1 MKKKEVNYYFQSF
14 VKLFNYTI
22 DAVNYLEK
30 VVLNFNGGI
39 TEEQKDEMHQI
50 EHNADLCLHEVLA
63 KLSKEFI
70 TPIENEDIL
79 AIIKKIDDATD
90 TIEDVLIKLYIHDVK
105 KLTPSAIKFIDIIKK
120 ECEAVSLVLVE
131 FPNFKKTDIV
141 RNKIMEVLSIEEKG
155 DKLYMESIRDLYKN
169 VNDPKELFV
178 MEDTIV
184 SFEACCDVIEEVAEV
199 IDEAVMKNS

>member
-39 TEEQKDEMHQI
+39 TDEQKDEMHQI
-50 EHNADLCLHEVLA
+50 EHNADLCLHEVLS

-105 KLTPSAIKFIDIIKK
+105 KLIPSATKFIDIIKK

-141 RNKIMEVLSIEEKG
+141 RNKIMEVLSIEEDG
-155 DKLYMESIRDLYKN
+155 DKLYMESIRELYKN
-169 VNDPKELFV
+169 VNDTKELFI

-184 SFEACCDVIEEVAEV
+184 SFEECCDVIEEVAEV

>member
-14 VKLFNYTI
+14 VTLFNYTI
-22 DAVNYLEK
+22 EAVNYLKK
-30 VVLNFNGGI
+30 VVLSFDAGI
-39 TEEQKDEMHQI
+39 TDVQKDEMHEI
-50 EHNADLCLHEVLA
+50 EHNADLCLHDVLK

-105 KLTPSAIKFIDIIKK
+105 KLTPSAIKFVDIIKR
-120 ECEAVSLVLVE
+120 ECEALSLVLIE

-141 RNKIMEVLSIEEKG
+141 RNKIMEVLAIEEEG
-155 DKLYMESIRDLYKN
+155 DKLYMESIRDLYKT
-169 VNDPKELFV
+169 VSDPKELYIT
-178 MEDTIV
+178 EDTIS

>member
-14 VKLFNYTI
+14 VKLFSYTI
-22 DAVNYLEK
+22 DAVNYLDN
-30 VVLNFNGGI
+30 VVLTFNDGI
-39 TEEQKDEMHQI
+39 TDSQKDEMHNI
-50 EHNADLCLHEVLA
+50 EHNADLYLHEVLS

-90 TIEDVLIKLYIHDVK
+90 TIEDVLIKLYIHNVTN
-105 KLTPSAIKFIDIIKK
+105 LPQSAVSFVNIIKR
-120 ECEAVSLVLVE
+120 ECEALYLVLLE

-141 RNKIMEVLSIEEKG
+141 RNKIMEVLEIEEEG
-155 DKLYMESIRDLYKN
+155 DKLYMESIKDLYKN
-169 VNDPKELFV
+169 VSDLKELFIA
-178 MEDTIV
+178 EDTIA
-184 SFEACCDVIEEVAEV
+184 SFEACCDVIEEVAQV